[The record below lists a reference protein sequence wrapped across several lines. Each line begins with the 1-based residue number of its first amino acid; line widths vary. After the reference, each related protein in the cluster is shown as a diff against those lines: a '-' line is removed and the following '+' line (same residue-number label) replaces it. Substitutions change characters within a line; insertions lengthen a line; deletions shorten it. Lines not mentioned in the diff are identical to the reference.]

1 MKKLTRLTALVA
13 CAKSAWLAGIF
24 LSCLTFA
31 TAAAAQTVT
40 PPLPAAEAAA
50 SRELDKVAADLKE
63 IEAVLQTHDVSE
75 TALQSLR
82 DKAAPLVA
90 ELQTV
95 LGHLQARLAAVK
107 ARLDQLGPPPD
118 AKAGPENAQVTK
130 ERQQQ
135 QKEYEAVDALVK
147 SAKLLLVQAEQ
158 INARITQRQHAKF
171 TQPLLKRGKS
181 IADPNLWLDVIAMTP
196 HNLKTARGAIGD
208 WIGNINQKLP
218 GWRSTTFWASV
229 LAVLAFYWPLSAFAR
244 HMFAQE
250 SDAARPSRLRKIIA
264 AWRTTIIIAG
274 FPVLAFLAIAG
285 LVQAFNLFDEPMLAV
300 LLVLF
305 NAVFCVAV
313 AAGLAGGLLAPAHA
327 NWRLIDLSDE
337 RCRQARTAIVTV
349 AVLVAVS
356 HLIISLCKTIGAGET
371 YQAALRGI
379 AAVCVALV
387 ILAALWRARARE
399 CGSEEILGPRV
410 TATRDWYGILRILL
424 WIAAVAIIVAA
435 VAGFMGLAGFF
446 AEQIYWVGGVGLAAV
461 MLFILTEEAIAVG
474 CRPTAPFGRA
484 LMASV
489 GLHPD
494 SIEQIAIL
502 LSGATTLA
510 IFVAAVLL
518 VLAPW
523 GIESSDLPTYLRAA
537 FFGFRVGDITISL
550 SSVIIALGIF
560 IAGIMATRAVARW
573 LDTRFLPHTQL
584 DIGLRNAI
592 KTSFG
597 YLGFILALGFAS
609 AYLGLSFEKL
619 ALVAGALSVGIG
631 FGLQSIV
638 NNFVSGLIL
647 LWERTIRVGDWIV
660 VGSDEGVVSRI
671 NVRATEIE
679 TFDRAMVIVPNSNL
693 IAGVVKNYVRTDRS
707 GRIQISVPVNSAADP
722 EMARHLLLEIAK
734 GHRLVLDKPPPQ
746 VIFSGITAAA
756 YNFDLYCFIAD
767 VATLGS
773 VKSELNFEI
782 YRRFKE
788 AGLFAAPPPTSVVTL
803 AGLDKFE
810 PLLNKLASA
819 ASGNVKQTG

>member
-1 MKKLTRLTALVA
+1 MTRLTAFVA
-13 CAKSAWLAGIF
+13 CAKSAWLAGVF

-40 PPLPAAEAAA
+40 PPPVPDAAA

-63 IEAVLQTHDVSE
+63 IEAVLQRHDVSE
-75 TALQSLR
+75 TDLQSLR
-82 DKAAPLVA
+82 DRAAPLVA

-95 LGHLQARLAAVK
+95 LGHLQVRLATVK

-135 QKEYEAVDALVK
+135 QKDYEAVDALVK
-147 SAKLLLVQAEQ
+147 SAKLLLVQVEQ
-158 INARITQRQHAKF
+158 INARIAARQHAKF
-171 TQPLLKRGKS
+171 TQPLVKRGKS
-181 IADPNLWLDVIAMTP
+181 IADPNLWLDVVAVTP

-218 GWRSTTFWASV
+218 GWRSPTFWASV

-244 HMFAQE
+244 RKLAQE
-250 SDAARPSRLRKIIA
+250 SDTARPSRLRKITA

-274 FPVLAFLAIAG
+274 FPLLAFLAIAG
-285 LVQAFNLFDEPMLAV
+285 LLRAFNLFDEPMLAV

-305 NAVFCVAV
+305 NAVFRVAV

-337 RCRQARTAIVTV
+337 RCKQARTAILAV

-356 HLIISLCKTIGAGET
+356 HLIISLCKIIGADET

-379 AAVCVALV
+379 AAVCVAV
-387 ILAALWRARARE
+387 AIVAALWGARATE
-399 CGSEEILGPRV
+399 CGPGETLGPRV
-410 TATRDWYGILRILL
+410 TTTRDWYGILRILL
-424 WIAAVAIIVAA
+424 WIAAVAIIVAV
-435 VAGFMGLAGFF
+435 VAGFMGLAGFLV
-446 AEQIYWVGGVGLAAV
+446 EQIYWVGCIGFVAV
-461 MLFILTEEAIAVG
+461 MSHILAEEAIAAG
-474 CRPTAPFGRA
+474 CTPTAPFGRA
-484 LMASV
+484 LMRSI
-489 GLHPD
+489 GLHRNAVD
-494 SIEQIAIL
+494 QLAIL
-502 LSGATTLA
+502 LSGAATVA
-510 IFVAAVLL
+510 IFAAAVLL

-523 GIESSDLPTYLRAA
+523 GIQSTDLSGYFRAA
-537 FFGFRVGDITISL
+537 FFGFHVGNITVSL
-550 SSVIIALGIF
+550 SSVMIAIGIF
-560 IAGIMATRAVARW
+560 IAGTTATRAVKGW
-573 LDTRFLPHTQL
+573 LDLRFLPHTRL
-584 DIGLRNAI
+584 DRGLRNAI

-597 YLGFILALGFAS
+597 YLGFVLALGFAL
-609 AYLGLSFEKL
+609 AYLGVSFEKL
-619 ALVAGALSVGIG
+619 AIVAGALSVGIG

-647 LWERTIRVGDWIV
+647 LWERAIRVGDWIV
-660 VGSDEGVVSRI
+660 VGGEEGL
-671 NVRATEIE
+671 VRHIHVRSTKIE

-722 EMARHLLLEIAK
+722 EMARDLLLEIAK
-734 GHRLVLDKPPPQ
+734 GHRLVLDKPAPQ

-756 YNFDLYCFIAD
+756 FNFDLYCFIAD
-767 VATLGS
+767 VAALSS

-788 AGLFAAPPPTSVVTL
+788 AGLFAVPLPTSVVTL
-803 AGLDKFE
+803 AGLEKFE

-819 ASGNVKQTG
+819 AGGNVKQTG